1 MTETITLGGRE
12 FALRPLKLGQLREVV
27 DALDRMSGKT
37 GGALIAAAAEIVAAG
52 LAPAHPEIDP
62 PAVLDLEA
70 SLDELNAAVAA
81 VLRTAG
87 LQPRGDMPGE
97 AQSPDG
103 RRKPADPGMAGEAAM
118 PGESSAGFTRPSP
131 PAAATPI
138 V

>member
-1 MTETITLGGRE
+1 MMETVTLGGRE
-12 FALRPLKLGQLREVV
+12 FALRPLKLGQLRDVV
-27 DALDRMSGKT
+27 DALDRMAGKT
-37 GGALIAAAAEIVAAG
+37 GGALIDAAAELVAAG

-81 VLRTAG
+81 VLRMAG
-87 LQPRGDMPGE
+87 LQPRGDMLGE
-97 AQSPDG
+97 AVPVA
-103 RRKPADPGMAGEAAM
+103 ADTAM
-118 PGESSAGFTRPSP
+118 PGASSAGSTRPSP

>member
-1 MTETITLGGRE
+1 MTENITLGGRE
-12 FALRPLKLGQLREVV
+12 FQLRPLKLGQLRLVV
-27 DALDRMSGKT
+27 DALDHMAGKT
-37 GGALIAAAAEIVAAG
+37 GGALIAAAAELVAAG

-81 VLRTAG
+81 VLRIAG
-87 LQPRGDMPGE
+87 LQPQGDMPGE
-97 AQSPDG
+97 LPPVAG
-103 RRKPADPGMAGEAAM
+103 GAAAPGG
-118 PGESSAGFTRPSP
+118 SSAGSTRPSP